1 MFVTRDISETPGT
14 VSPQTGGRLGWS
26 TDFRAPGP
34 TVLRGLGGRGTL
46 SPGALGPAGVGGWQ
60 EPEAVRLTQ
69 RVALGCLELGARYC
83 SVATGSWGHPARF
96 SSSLE
101 GGPTHFPLLVE
112 RLAFREMISVGPELP
127 LRV

>member
-60 EPEAVRLTQ
+60 EPDA
-69 RVALGCLELGARYC
+69 
-83 SVATGSWGHPARF
+83 
-96 SSSLE
+96 E
-101 GGPTHFPLLVE
+101 GGPGLPGAGRQVLLCGHRV
-112 RLAFREMISVGPELP
+112 LGASGSFLFF
-127 LRV
+127 LRRGSDTLSTPC